1 MIKLKKKI
9 ISFKNKKL
17 IIGIVIYLF
26 FSINCNDYFIEFLC
40 LFPRTFDLYNGNH
53 ILCCSDGIYIY
64 NSNFQEQ
71 LYFYEFKNKMS
82 GKNDAMFITIC
93 QYSNNGNVII
103 ITKNMFYFLSS
114 EGEVIFEDDF
124 NLETSGT
131 FYTLVPY
138 KDENNLNFFVGFINN
153 SKDLNL
159 QYYYI
164 NISSEKIELISNY
177 VPKVKTT
184 DSYIVGSNYFYGFSC
199 QIMNS
204 NNDILVCFCCHG
216 YPLEIAAF
224 WVSINSEL
232 KIIEDSYSFL
242 VFDTRLV
249 FIKSLSSQ
257 DKSKALICLSDM
269 SNIGYYLIYDI
280 NSLQFSDAIQ
290 YMEVDGSWASDIQI
304 QYFIQ
309 TQEYILSGTKNKQ
322 FKIVKFDKNMNI
334 IQNSK
339 SDYDYSLGDQCYGL
353 NFYNIV
359 FIPENENYIF
369 IIDSSLSTG
378 VKGRGYL
385 FPDTFKPDEIFPIS
399 LDSQSSI
406 INKPSHLITTILST
420 DNHSLIMTT
429 IPPVIKTTIISSSI
443 TTTIPLIK
451 TTIIQPH
458 KVSTFPS
465 SLINKTK
472 STIPLIKTTIIQS
485 HKISTIPS
493 SLITKIKSTIPS
505 IKTTII
511 QPHKISTIPS
521 SLINEIKSTISKI
534 PKTTVIIPTS
544 TFSKNMISTNLFTT
558 TLASESI
565 IKSIPKSSS
574 HIFNSSY
581 FKVSNLIQNSLTTLS
596 STSPSNSKLISS
608 LFTSTHLSSN
618 FSTIL
623 SSINFPDFSDF
634 FKKNMS
640 SSILQY
646 SSSTCPEKEKK
657 NNVTIKEESCSFEF
671 FYKNIINNECEK
683 LCSYND
689 FLNGICYINNLTEKN
704 IMNITKNFRNL
715 ITKLD
720 VNENTNIVI
729 NGNNVVYQVISSEE
743 MDDNLDKNISII
755 DFGECEEK
763 LKKVFGIDY
772 ILILQIDIFV
782 STSTNI
788 VMKYEVYNP
797 YTLEKIDLSICNDMT
812 INTYLP
818 YAIPD
823 EDLDLYVQL
832 QELGYDLYNPNDSFY
847 QDYCS
852 PYATVNKTDVLLSDR
867 RLDYYKNISFCEEG
881 CTYKNYDYIYKKVQ
895 CECQINNE
903 LDDNIDNIKFYSNL
917 FLATFFEIENFSN
930 IQVLKCFKLV
940 FSKIGQIKNIGSY
953 IFIILNLIYIILI
966 FLFCKNGKKQFSNII
981 NTVIRNKNIKM
992 PIKKKTGNK
1001 KKGKMK
1007 IYSHNNNII
1016 INKNIIIHNHYK
1028 EKKKNKNN
1036 NKAQT
1041 NKSNKSKIL
1050 SEVNDS
1056 SKKNQLILLSPR
1068 ITQKFPKSK
1077 FFNKQT
1083 HKILITNKKNTSKS
1097 KGNKFIYHYN
1107 DIELN
1112 SLTYQKAILY
1122 DKRAYSQYYCSLI
1135 RQKHLIIFT
1144 FISKIDYN
1152 LFIIKLSLFI
1162 FSFSLYFAV
1171 NTFFFN
1177 DNIIHKLYKTPGKIQ
1192 FIYSI
1197 LNIIYSTLISSTITL
1212 ILKLLALSNKSILK
1226 LKIMKNK
1233 NKALKESSNIFKE
1246 FNIKFHIYFIVS
1258 FILLI
1263 FFWYFISAFCA
1274 VYNNSQ
1280 ISLIQNTI
1288 CSFLVS
1294 LFYPFAINL
1303 IPGIFRISAL
1313 RAKKKD
1319 KKCLYS
1325 FSNLISLI

>member
-1 MIKLKKKI
+1 MA
-9 ISFKNKKL
+9 S
-17 IIGIVIYLF
+17 
-26 FSINCNDYFIEFLC
+26 
-40 LFPRTFDLYNGNH
+40 P
-53 ILCCSDGIYIY
+53 
-64 NSNFQEQ
+64 
-71 LYFYEFKNKMS
+71 
-82 GKNDAMFITIC
+82 
-93 QYSNNGNVII
+93 
-103 ITKNMFYFLSS
+103 
-114 EGEVIFEDDF
+114 
-124 NLETSGT
+124 
-131 FYTLVPY
+131 
-138 KDENNLNFFVGFINN
+138 
-153 SKDLNL
+153 
-159 QYYYI
+159 
-164 NISSEKIELISNY
+164 
-177 VPKVKTT
+177 
-184 DSYIVGSNYFYGFSC
+184 
-199 QIMNS
+199 
-204 NNDILVCFCCHG
+204 
-216 YPLEIAAF
+216 
-224 WVSINSEL
+224 
-232 KIIEDSYSFL
+232 
-242 VFDTRLV
+242 
-249 FIKSLSSQ
+249 
-257 DKSKALICLSDM
+257 DKSKALIIFSDP
-269 SNIGYYLIYDI
+269 SNSGYYLIYDI
-280 NSLQFSDAIQ
+280 NSSKFSNAKKCMNIGGNF
-290 YMEVDGSWASDIQI
+290 VSDLSI
-304 QYFIQ
+304 QYFIR
-309 TQEYILSGTKNKQ
+309 TQEYIFSGNNNNKQ
-322 FKIVKFDKNMNI
+322 FKIVKFDKNLNF
-334 IQNSK
+334 IQNENSN
-339 SDYDYSLGDQCYGL
+339 DENVYDYSLDENYHTF
-353 NFYNIV
+353 NFYNIIV
-359 FIPENENYIF
+359 IPDYGNYIF
-369 IIDSSLSTG
+369 IIDGDLEGITAM
-378 VKGRGYL
+378 RGYL
-385 FPDTFKPDEIFPIS
+385 FPDAFKPEEIFPITLFS
-399 LDSQSSI
+399 ESSIMIIPLTNNYSSI
-406 INKPSHLITTILST
+406 I
-420 DNHSLIMTT
+420 TT
-429 IPPVIKTTIISSSI
+429 IPFAIKTKILSSITNELSSSI
-443 TTTIPLIK
+443 TTTSQSLKISSISSHLTSGIK
-451 TTIIQPH
+451 TSIPSTKTTTIQSYVMPTI
-458 KVSTFPS
+458 PS
-465 SLINKTK
+465 SLINKIK
-472 STIPLIKTTIIQS
+472 STISSIKTSIIQS
-485 HKISTIPS
+485 HT
-493 SLITKIKSTIPS
+493 
-505 IKTTII
+505 
-511 QPHKISTIPS
+511 ISTIPS
-521 SLINEIKSTISKI
+521 SLINSINSTYSNIQGVTGFI
-534 PKTTVIIPTS
+534 HTS
-544 TFSKNMISTNLFTT
+544 TFPKNIISIHSFATISTSQMIRKPISKYSQLFTT
-558 TLASESI
+558 
-565 IKSIPKSSS
+565 KYSS
-574 HIFNSSY
+574 FPFSS
-581 FKVSNLIQNSLTTLS
+581 LIQNSLIKIPSISPPTSRLTSFFS
-596 STSPSNSKLISS
+596 SNHI
-608 LFTSTHLSSN
+608 SSN
-618 FSTIL
+618 FSTVLAQKTISSFL
-623 SSINFPDFSDF
+623 SQ
-634 FKKNMS
+634 KNIY

-646 SSSTCPEKEKK
+646 TFYNFSEKG
-657 NNVTIKEESCSFEF
+657 NNTVKINDESCSFEY
-671 FYKNIINNECEK
+671 FYKNIITNECEK
-683 LCSYND
+683 FCSYND
-689 FLNGICYINNLTEKN
+689 FINEICYINNLTENN
-704 IMNITKNFRNL
+704 IMDITQNFRNL
-715 ITKLD
+715 ITKLEI
-720 VNENTNIVI
+720 NENTNIVI
-729 NGNNVVYQVISSEE
+729 NGNNVVYQVISSEV
-743 MDDNLDKNISII
+743 MDENINKNITII
-755 DFGECEEK
+755 EFGECEEK

-1036 NKAQT
+1036 NKAQI

-1122 DKRAYSQYYCSLI
+1122 DKRTYSQYYCSLI